1 MDSSQRGVRFQGY
14 ADDVDNDGDGDIS
27 RNRTPVP
34 RTAASSSSHP
44 PVSPRVRP
52 TIPTSKQPQP
62 QPLPAGRS
70 SGQAFF
76 PVEVPIDYNVPS
88 IVEEGGFPFET
99 PSPNVDANNPYV
111 WTPVSPA
118 TGGPAYYPNGQYYQ
132 AYDQDA
138 SQQMHMQDA
147 ERSPTDRNLPWTR
160 PGLTRLPSS
169 TYFPIRHP
177 ETGGHDQ
184 YAPAGQAVPPPF
196 IRRGTSRG
204 TLSRGRPRYPRT
216 AWSQKMASDPDD
228 DYLLQ
233 PSSVASYRR
242 DPEIESEDGS
252 ANDDYG
258 DYDEFDIDQDG
269 LAAGG
274 LDLTPSTEDMQ
285 NPEYKERVEWQNR
298 LVQVLSGDV
307 VTSEKKRI
315 AEPTGPEDEKARRYE
330 LWLGIRAKAYGRSL
344 ADQRRFLVEGRVYAD
359 RVIDEVLAF
368 SVKTFE
374 DGAPNA
380 KTAEEQ
386 VDEILERWDRCESL
400 YSSRAALMEDKPA
413 TDEGSEFDTTLTA
426 LIAWSNVTKNVRVFV
441 GILRAWTGQDD
452 LDLTRKGGPPNNHKD
467 AINITDESSFIE
479 RILKENQ
486 IEQTFEKAILSKLS
500 NEVNTAK
507 ETMEAYHLIFDRL
520 KLRSFLGN
528 VQLLVN
534 FPTKLIEEALKIRLA
549 YAKKLRDPELIVMEQ
564 LLEDFALCMK
574 VAVGIRKEYLQVTEA
589 TEGWNLVSW
598 VDDSV
603 RSSVNIV

>member
-1 MDSSQRGVRFQGY
+1 MDSSQRGVRFQDYPDG
-14 ADDVDNDGDGDIS
+14 VDNDGEGDIS
-27 RNRTPVP
+27 RTRTPVA
-34 RTAASSSSHP
+34 RTTASAHP
-44 PVSPRVRP
+44 PASPRVRP
-52 TIPTSKQPQP
+52 AAPPGQQPQAA
-62 QPLPAGRS
+62 QPS
-70 SGQAFF
+70 SGRLSGQGFF

-99 PSPNVDANNPYV
+99 PSPNVNMNSSYA

-118 TGGPAYYPNGQYYQ
+118 TGQAYYPNGQYYS
-132 AYDQDA
+132 AYEHDA
-138 SQQMHMQDA
+138 SQPMHISDI
-147 ERSPTDRNLPWTR
+147 ELSPNDRNLPRTR

-184 YAPAGQAVPPPF
+184 YAAAAQAVPPPF

-204 TLSRGRPRYPRT
+204 GLSRGRPRYPRSGW
-216 AWSQKMASDPDD
+216 AQKMASDPDD

-233 PSSVASYRR
+233 HSSAASSYRR
-242 DPEIESEDGS
+242 DTEIESEDGS

-258 DYDEFDIDQDG
+258 DYDEFDIDKDG

-274 LDLTPSTEDMQ
+274 LDLTPSTEDLQ

-315 AEPTGPEDEKARRYE
+315 AEPTGPEDEKAHRYE

-344 ADQRRFLVEGRVYAD
+344 ADQRRFLMEGRAYTD
-359 RVIDEVLAF
+359 KVIDEILAF

-374 DGAPNA
+374 EGAPNA
-380 KTAEEQ
+380 KSAEEQ

-413 TDEGSEFDTTLTA
+413 TTEGSEFDNTLTA
-426 LIAWSNVTKNVRVFV
+426 LIAWSNVTKNVRVFL
-441 GILRAWTGQDD
+441 GILRAWTGQED
-452 LDLTRKGGPPNNHKD
+452 LDLTRKGGPSNSDKD
-467 AINITDESSFIE
+467 AIKINDESSFIE

-520 KLRSFLGN
+520 KLPPFLGD

-549 YAKKLRDPELIVMEQ
+549 YAKKLRDPGLIVMEQ

-603 RSSVNIV
+603 